1 MMQSLTSARLHLR
14 DWRDED
20 ADFVLD
26 MCSRWEVQ
34 RFIGAAPRLL
44 HDRAGALA
52 TIARWRSRVDDVH
65 AVWAV
70 TDGRS
75 GRPLG
80 TLLLVGILG
89 SGDRLPL
96 SPTGETE
103 IGWYFHPDAWGHG
116 YATEAATA
124 ALQYAFGAGLRSVLA
139 VTHPENAASQAV
151 CRRLGMEHRGRTDR
165 YYNMTCEL
173 FALAREPASR
183 GGACGQSVLHAHQRG
198 ASRLHE
204 GATSRQGRVS

>member
-1 MMQSLTSARLHLR
+1 VQFLKSQRLNLR

-20 ADFVLD
+20 ASFVLD

-34 RFIGAAPRLL
+34 RFIGATPRTL
-44 HDRAGALA
+44 HDHDGALA
-52 TIARWRSRVDDVH
+52 TIARWRSRADDVH

-70 TDGRS
+70 EDRDS
-75 GRPLG
+75 GQLLG

-89 SGDRLPL
+89 SGDQVPL

-116 YATEAATA
+116 YATEAAA
-124 ALQYAFGAGLRSVLA
+124 VALQYAFRVGLQTVLA
-139 VTHPENAASQAV
+139 VTHPENTASQAV
-151 CRRLGMEHRGRTDR
+151 CTRLGMEHRGQTDR

-173 FALAREPASR
+173 FEL
-183 GGACGQSVLHAHQRG
+183 QSAE
-198 ASRLHE
+198 SD
-204 GATSRQGRVS
+204 S